1 MPMTV
6 LLLLSTLTLALA
18 LTLARGILA
27 VPAFA
32 DTSSLTIASERY
44 LAGDSVSLFEP
55 RRVWRWLEFNSYA
68 ATAL

>member
-6 LLLLSTLTLALA
+6 LLLLST

-68 ATAL
+68 ATALVSRAA